1 MTKFHSGLKLTWKN
15 SKDCWQNLIGP
26 RGTRVI
32 HALPNNNV
40 IITRLIN
47 NPQAKETEGSES
59 QIDLGLF
66 SFLFPSFFLLEGIWF
81 FFWVFDQ
88 EKLLRVGEEES

>member
-1 MTKFHSGLKLTWKN
+1 VEKQQRLLAKSDWTTWN
-15 SKDCWQNLIGP
+15 ACIL
-26 RGTRVI
+26 
-32 HALPNNNV
+32 ALLNNNV

-88 EKLLRVGEEES
+88 EKLSRVGEEES

>member
-26 RGTRVI
+26 RGTRVR
-32 HALPNNNV
+32 HELPNNNV
-40 IITRLIN
+40 IIMRLIN
-47 NPQAKETEGSES
+47 NLQAKETQGSES
-59 QIDLGLF
+59 QIDMGLF
-66 SFLFPSFFLLEGIWF
+66 SFLFSSFFLLEGIWF

-88 EKLLRVGEEES
+88 EKLSRVGVEES